1 MGKQTKVWKLL
12 EEMYWSRVELMAA
25 VTTLPKA
32 RFLSLVLN
40 ENKEDKVWGLRKKI
54 V

>member
-1 MGKQTKVWKLL
+1 
-12 EEMYWSRVELMAA
+12 MAA

-40 ENKEDKVWGLRKKI
+40 ENKEDSLR
-54 V
+54 VEERESLTC